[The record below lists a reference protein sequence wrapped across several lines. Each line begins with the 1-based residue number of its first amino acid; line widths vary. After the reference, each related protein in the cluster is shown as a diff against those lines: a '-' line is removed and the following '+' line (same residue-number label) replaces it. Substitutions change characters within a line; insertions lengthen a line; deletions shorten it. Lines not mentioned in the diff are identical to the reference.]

1 MAKIKVLLD
10 PIANTMNLWWGDYKQ
25 AFSSEETD
33 DKLSNDVIIKNKKG
47 RPIGLEVIGLFPSEL
62 NLAHW
67 WPKVFGAKKS
77 EPLLLS
83 S

>member
-1 MAKIKVLLD
+1 MAKIKVFID
-10 PIANTMNLWWGDYKQ
+10 PIANTMNLWWDDNKQ

-33 DKLSNDVIIKNKKG
+33 DPSSNDVIVKNKTG
-47 RPIGLEVIGLFPSEL
+47 QPIGLEVIGLFPSEL

-67 WPKVFGAKKS
+67 WPKVFGAKPN

-83 S
+83 T